1 MFNRYTKQQNF
12 NHGQAPKTAVLLVQ
26 LGTPD
31 EPTPASVKQ
40 YLKEFLSDRR
50 VVEIPAF
57 IWQII
62 LRGII
67 LNTRPAKSAKKYASI
82 WTDKGSP
89 LRIHTENQTKK
100 LNQKLKNL
108 GYDYI
113 VTSAMRYGTPNIPTV
128 LQMLR
133 EQGVTKILLFPL
145 YPHYSG
151 ATTATSFDAMA
162 RELATWRNLPEIR
175 FVRNF
180 HDNELYLNALE
191 QNIRAYWAANGRGDK
206 LVMSFHGV
214 PKRNLLEGDPYHC
227 ECYKT
232 ARLLAERLD
241 LGKDDY
247 LVSFQSRFGAAEWLQ
262 PYTEPSVIKMAQDGI
277 RRVDV
282 VCPGFISDCL
292 ETLEEVK
299 MEIKDAFFTHGGKE
313 FHYIP
318 CLNDSDGLVDALA
331 NIVENHTQG
340 WHQTHEPE
348 QRDRAI
354 ELGAER

>member
-12 NHGQAPKTAVLLVQ
+12 DHGQKAKTAILLVQ

-31 EPTPASVKQ
+31 DATPAAVKK

-50 VVEIPAF
+50 VVEIPALL
-57 IWQII
+57 WQII

-67 LNTRPAKSAKKYASI
+67 LNTRPKKSAKKYASI
-82 WTDKGSP
+82 WTDQGSP

-100 LNQKLKNL
+100 LDQKLKEL

-113 VTSAMRYGTPNIPTV
+113 LTSAMRYGSPNIPTI
-128 LQMLR
+128 LQQLR
-133 EQGVTKILLFPL
+133 EQGATKILLLPL

-162 RELATWRNLPEIR
+162 KELSTWRNLPEVR

-180 HDNELYLNALE
+180 HDNELYLQALE
-191 QNIRAYWAANGRGDK
+191 KNIREYWAANGRGDK
-206 LVMSFHGV
+206 LIMSFHGV
-214 PKRNLLEGDPYHC
+214 PKRNLMEGDPYHC

-232 ARLLAERLD
+232 ARLLAERLEIS
-241 LGKDDY
+241 KDDY

-262 PYTEPSVIKMAQDGI
+262 PYTEPTVIQMAKDGT
-277 RRVDV
+277 RRLDI
-282 VCPGFISDCL
+282 VCPGFVSDCL

-299 MEIKDAFFTHGGKE
+299 MEIKDAFINNGGKE

-318 CLNDSDGLVDALA
+318 CLNDSDGLVEALA

-340 WHQTHEPE
+340 WHHPYDSE
-348 QRDRAI
+348 QRNRAI
-354 ELGAER
+354 ALGAKQ

>member
-12 NHGQAPKTAVLLVQ
+12 NHGQEPKTAILLVQ
-26 LGTPD
+26 LGTPN
-31 EPTPASVKQ
+31 EPTPSSVKE

-67 LNTRPAKSAKKYASI
+67 LNTRPKKSAKKYASI
-82 WTDKGSP
+82 WTEKGSP

-100 LNQKLKNL
+100 LDQKLKTL

-180 HDNELYLNALE
+180 HDNELYLDALE
-191 QNIRAYWAANGRGDK
+191 QNIRAYWAANGRGNK

-214 PKRNLLEGDPYHC
+214 PKRNLMEGDPYHC

-232 ARLLAERLD
+232 ARLLAESLD
-241 LGKDDY
+241 LSKDDY

-262 PYTEPSVIKMAQDGI
+262 PYTEPSVIQMARDGI
-277 RRVDV
+277 GRVDV

-299 MEIKDAFFTHGGKE
+299 MEIKDAFLNNGGKE

-318 CLNDSDGLVDALA
+318 CLNDSDGLVLALA
-331 NIVENHTQG
+331 NVVENHTQG
-340 WHQTHEPE
+340 WHQIHEPE
-348 QRDRAI
+348 QRSRAI
-354 ELGAER
+354 ALGAKQ

>member
-12 NHGQAPKTAVLLVQ
+12 NHGQAPKTAILLVQ

-31 EPTPASVKQ
+31 EPTPASVKK

-50 VVEIPAF
+50 VVEIPSF

-67 LNTRPAKSAKKYASI
+67 LNTRPSKSARKYESI

-89 LRIHTENQTKK
+89 LRIFTENQTKK
-100 LNQKLKNL
+100 LDLKLKNL
-108 GYDYI
+108 GYNLI
-113 VTSAMRYGTPNIPTV
+113 VTYAMRYGTPNIPTV
-128 LQMLR
+128 LQILR

-180 HDNELYLNALE
+180 HDNELYLDALE

-214 PKRNLLEGDPYHC
+214 PKRNLMEGDPYHC

-232 ARLLAERLD
+232 ARLLAERLHLD
-241 LGKDDY
+241 KDEY
-247 LVSFQSRFGAAEWLQ
+247 LVSFQSRFGFAEWLQ
-262 PYTEPSVIKMAQDGI
+262 PYTEPSVIQMAKDGV

-292 ETLEEVK
+292 ETLEEAK
-299 MEIKDAFFTHGGKE
+299 IEIKNAFLNNGGKE

-318 CLNDSDGLVDALA
+318 CLNDSDGLVLALA
-331 NIVENHTQG
+331 NVVENHTQG

-348 QRDRAI
+348 QRSRAI
-354 ELGAER
+354 ALGAKQ

>member
-12 NHGQAPKTAVLLVQ
+12 NHGQVPKTAILLVQ

-31 EPTPASVKQ
+31 EPTPSSVKE

-67 LNTRPAKSAKKYASI
+67 LNTRPKKSAKKYASI

-89 LRIHTENQTKK
+89 LRIHTENQTRK

-133 EQGVTKILLFPL
+133 EQAVTKILLFPL

-191 QNIRAYWAANGRGDK
+191 QNIRAYWAANGRGNK

-214 PKRNLLEGDPYHC
+214 PKRNLMEGDPYHC

-262 PYTEPSVIKMAQDGI
+262 PYTEPSVIKMARDGV

-299 MEIKDAFFTHGGKE
+299 MEIKDAFLNNGGKE

-318 CLNDSDGLVDALA
+318 CLNDSDELVLALA
-331 NIVENHTQG
+331 NVVENHTQG

-348 QRDRAI
+348 QRGRAI
-354 ELGAER
+354 ALGAKQ